1 MTFMINP
8 LVNLSSN
15 AKEEDSVNQGSV
27 TSNNSNPQ

>member
-27 TSNNSNPQ
+27 TSDNSNPQ